1 MRSDMIYIII
11 GMSIVTQLPRLLPL
25 VVLSRLNL
33 PPLVIRWLKQIPI
46 AVLSALLFPSLF
58 MPNGNL
64 SFSLDNTTLLAALP
78 CILVAFKTK
87 NLLLTILTGII
98 ASALLQLL

>member
-64 SFSLDNTTLLAALP
+64 SFSLDNTTLIAALP

>member
-1 MRSDMIYIII
+1 MRSDMIFIIV

-46 AVLSALLFPSLF
+46 AVLSALLFPTLLI
-58 MPNGNL
+58 PDGNL
-64 SFSLDNTTLLAALP
+64 SFSLDNTSLVAALP
-78 CILVAFKTK
+78 CILVAVKTK

-98 ASALLQLL
+98 TSALLQLL